1 MTTPPTSSSTTT
13 PEQTR
18 CGYVALIGRPN
29 VGKSTLLNAL
39 LGQKVSITS
48 RKPQTTRHNLLGIK
62 TVGDCQILFVDTPG
76 IHGDT
81 PRAINRYMNRS
92 AMSALRDVDVLVF
105 LCDRGKFGPDDD
117 LVAEA
122 FVHSKAEKVLVVN
135 KVDLFEDRARILP
148 ILQSLQERFPDAALV
163 PVSAEKSLNLDVLED
178 VIRKRLP
185 ESPFYYDQDQ
195 ITDRSERFLAAE
207 IIREKL
213 MRQLGEE
220 LPYAV
225 TVQIDRFEIVESTAH
240 IDATIYVE
248 KGGQK
253 RIIIGKDGERL
264 KRIGTD
270 ARKDMEALLDQKV
283 MLNTWV
289 KEKSGWSDD
298 ERAMKS
304 LGYDES

>member
-1 MTTPPTSSSTTT
+1 MK
-13 PEQTR
+13 TR
-18 CGYVALIGRPN
+18 CGYVALVGRPN

-62 TVGDCQILFVDTPG
+62 TTEDSQILFVDTPG

-81 PRAINRYMNRS
+81 PRAMNRYMNRS
-92 AMSALRDVDVLVF
+92 AMNALRDVDVLLF
-105 LCDRGKFGPDDD
+105 LCDRARFNDDD
-117 LVAEA
+117 NLVAEA
-122 FVHSKAEKVLVVN
+122 FVNADAEKVVVIN
-135 KVDLFEDRARILP
+135 KVDLIDDKSSLLP
-148 ILQSLQERFPDAALV
+148 LLESLQDRFPEAALV
-163 PVSAEKSLNLDVLED
+163 PVSAEKGTNLDELLD

-185 ESPFYYDQDQ
+185 ESPFYFDRDQV
-195 ITDRSERFLAAE
+195 TDRSVRFLAAE

-220 LPYAV
+220 LPYSV
-225 TVQIDRFEIVESTAH
+225 TVQIERFESEEDLTY

-248 KGGQK
+248 KPGQK
-253 RIIIGKDGERL
+253 RIIVGKGGDRL
-264 KRIGTD
+264 KRIGSD
-270 ARKDMEALLDQKV
+270 ARKDMEDMLGCKV

-298 ERAMKS
+298 ERALKS
-304 LGYDES
+304 LGYDED

>member
-1 MTTPPTSSSTTT
+1 M
-13 PEQTR
+13 TR

-62 TVGDCQILFVDTPG
+62 TLDDCQILFVDTPG
-76 IHGDT
+76 IHGDS

-92 AMSALRDVDVLVF
+92 AMSALRDVDVLLF
-105 LCDRGKFGPDDD
+105 LCDRGRFGDDD
-117 LVAEA
+117 ELVAEA
-122 FVHSKAEKVLVVN
+122 FVQAKGAKVLVIN
-135 KVDLFEDRARILP
+135 KVDLIEDKRSLLP
-148 ILQSLQERFPDAALV
+148 MLQSLQSRFPDAALV
-163 PVSAEKSLNLDVLED
+163 PTSAEKGSNLDELLQ
-178 VIRKRLP
+178 VITERLP
-185 ESPFYYDQDQ
+185 ESPFYFDEDQ
-195 ITDRSERFLAAE
+195 ITDRSVRFLAAE

-220 LPYAV
+220 LPYSV
-225 TVQIDRFEIVESTAH
+225 TVQIDRFETVDNVAH
-240 IDATIYVE
+240 LDATIYVE
-248 KGGQK
+248 KAGQK
-253 RIIIGKDGERL
+253 GIIVGKGGERL
-264 KRIGTD
+264 KRIGSD
-270 ARKDMEALLDQKV
+270 ARKDIEGMLDQRV

-304 LGYDES
+304 LGYDEN